1 MALSTGTRTLLS
13 EALSW
18 TAAAAIIAVAA
29 AHYTEIRDFTLQTLG
44 SPRNELVEIAAAQ
57 TVPAPASYDDHVE
70 LRADAQGHYNS
81 DIEINGR
88 RVHAMVDTGATIVAM
103 SYEDAERAGIFLSP
117 ANFTHRVNTANGIA
131 RVAPVTLD
139 RVRLGS
145 IEVRDVRAAVA
156 EQGRLNGTLLG
167 MSFLGRLSR
176 LEMREGVLIL
186 QD

>member
-18 TAAAAIIAVAA
+18 TAAAAVIAVAA
-29 AHYTEIRDFTLQTLG
+29 AHYTEIRDFALQSLSASQNNVTQITDTRSAPDT
-44 SPRNELVEIAAAQ
+44 SP
-57 TVPAPASYDDHVE
+57 YGYVE

-88 RVHAMVDTGATIVAM
+88 TVHAMVDTGATMVAM

-117 ANFTHRVNTANGIA
+117 SNFTHRVNTANGIA

-156 EQGRLNGTLLG
+156 ERGRLNGTLLG
-167 MSFLGRLSR
+167 MSFLGRISR
-176 LEMREGVLIL
+176 LEMRDGVLVL

>member
-1 MALSTGTRTLLS
+1 MALSTGTRALLS

-18 TAAAAIIAVAA
+18 TAATAMIAVVA
-29 AHYTEIRDFTLQTLG
+29 AHYTEIRDFALQTLSSSQNNVTQITDARSVPG
-44 SPRNELVEIAAAQ
+44 SSP
-57 TVPAPASYDDHVE
+57 YGYVE
-70 LRADAQGHYNS
+70 LRADTQGHYNS

-88 RVHAMVDTGATIVAM
+88 TVHAMVDTGATMVAM
-103 SYEDAERAGIFLSP
+103 SYEDAEHAGIFLSP
-117 ANFTHRVNTANGIA
+117 SNFTHRVNTANGVA

-156 EQGRLNGTLLG
+156 ERGRLNGTLLG
-167 MSFLGRLSR
+167 MSFLGRISR
-176 LEMREGVLIL
+176 LEMRDGVLVL